1 MNFRNS
7 DYYSNYDEDDL
18 DRWKHDLIEEEER
31 YEKFDFGIDPS
42 LDLTDSKKELRMHIE
57 ELKYQIEKLTQII
70 EERKNNYE

>member
-7 DYYSNYDEDDL
+7 DYYSHYDEDDL
-18 DRWKHDLIEEEER
+18 DGWKSALSEAEER
-31 YEKFDFGIDPS
+31 YEKFNFGVDPS
-42 LDLTDSKKELRMHIE
+42 LDLTDSKDELRIHIE